1 MAEDTKVLLINDNDA
16 TRHDLETVLSFVGEQ
31 VVSASS
37 ANWHS
42 TVTEAVSKPQQVCLA
57 LINDCQQL
65 DTLQL
70 LKDLH
75 EWEPGLPFV
84 LIGEQQLPEQLD
96 ADLQSRITAT
106 LPEALTHQP
115 LLDAIHKSKLFHE
128 HYNRLRDFG
137 GVRDYNMFRSL
148 VGRSDPIQRV
158 RHMMGQVANTEVSV
172 LITGESG
179 TGKEVVAR
187 NLHLNSARADK
198 PFVPINCG
206 AIPRELLESEL
217 FGHEKGA
224 FTGAISSRAGRFEL
238 ADGGTL
244 FLDEIGDMPLTMQV
258 KLLRVLQERSFE
270 RVGGVK
276 TIQTDVRILA
286 ATHKDLEKM
295 IDEGEFRQDLFYRI
309 NVFPIEMP
317 SLRER
322 ATDVPLLLNELIT
335 AMEAEG
341 RGSVRFN
348 SGAIASLCR
357 HNWPGNVRELAN
369 LVERMAIL
377 HPHGIVGLEDLPK
390 KFLHLSDQE
399 INEASLSATSLS
411 ATSLSENSP
420 LENSNTA
427 AQSVVP
433 IQGLSSSGS
442 SSSGSG
448 SPGFLPPDGGSL
460 LPLHGLDLKEYLANL
475 EKDLIEQALDDSGGV
490 VARAADRLHIRRTTL
505 VEKMRKYQL
514 QKRQTEAEAGAES
527 EAEAESELQSEEQQ
541 KPDVASSSHE
551 DPDQAA
557 SA

>member
-1 MAEDTKVLLINDNDA
+1 MAEETKVLLINDNDA

-42 TVTEAVSKPQQVCLA
+42 TITEAVSKPQQVCLA

-75 EWEPGLPFV
+75 AWEPGLPFV

-106 LPEALTHQP
+106 LPEALSHQP

-224 FTGAISSRAGRFEL
+224 FTGAISSRVGRFEL

-411 ATSLSENSP
+411 QNSPSENS
-420 LENSNTA
+420 STA

-433 IQGLSSSGS
+433 IQGLSSSVS

-490 VARAADRLHIRRTTL
+490 VARAAHRLHIRRTTL

-514 QKRQTEAEAGAES
+514 QRRQTEAEVGAES
-527 EAEAESELQSEEQQ
+527 ESESESKLESEDQQ
-541 KPDVASSSHE
+541 KADAASSSHE

>member
-1 MAEDTKVLLINDNDA
+1 MAEETKVLLINDNDA

-42 TVTEAVSKPQQVCLA
+42 TITEAVSKPQQVCLA

-75 EWEPGLPFV
+75 AWEPGLPFV

-106 LPEALTHQP
+106 LPEALSHQP

-224 FTGAISSRAGRFEL
+224 FTGAISSRVGRFEL

-411 ATSLSENSP
+411 QNSPSENS
-420 LENSNTA
+420 STA

-433 IQGLSSSGS
+433 IQGLSSSVS
-442 SSSGSG
+442 SSSGFS

-514 QKRQTEAEAGAES
+514 QRRQTEAEVGAES
-527 EAEAESELQSEEQQ
+527 ESESESKLESEDQQ
-541 KPDVASSSHE
+541 KADAASSSHE

>member
-1 MAEDTKVLLINDNDA
+1 
-16 TRHDLETVLSFVGEQ
+16 
-31 VVSASS
+31 
-37 ANWHS
+37 
-42 TVTEAVSKPQQVCLA
+42 
-57 LINDCQQL
+57 
-65 DTLQL
+65 
-70 LKDLH
+70 
-75 EWEPGLPFV
+75 
-84 LIGEQQLPEQLD
+84 
-96 ADLQSRITAT
+96 
-106 LPEALTHQP
+106 
-115 LLDAIHKSKLFHE
+115 
-128 HYNRLRDFG
+128 
-137 GVRDYNMFRSL
+137 
-148 VGRSDPIQRV
+148 
-158 RHMMGQVANTEVSV
+158 MMGQVANTEVSV

-224 FTGAISSRAGRFEL
+224 FTSAISSRAGRFEL

-244 FLDEIGDMPLTMQV
+244 FLDEIGDMPLNMQV

-295 IDEGEFRQDLFYRI
+295 IEEGEFRQDLYYRI
-309 NVFPIEMP
+309 NVFPIEIP

-322 ATDVPLLLNELIT
+322 AEDVALLLNELIT
-335 AMEAEG
+335 IMEAEK

-357 HNWPGNVRELAN
+357 HPWLGNVRELAN

-377 HPHGIVGLEDLPK
+377 YPHGIVGINDLPR
-390 KFLHLSDQE
+390 KFRHLNDKEIGEVVAAEASGASVVALGDAPASTADDSDQ
-399 INEASLSATSLS
+399 
-411 ATSLSENSP
+411 
-420 LENSNTA
+420 
-427 AQSVVP
+427 Q
-433 IQGLSSSGS
+433 
-442 SSSGSG
+442 
-448 SPGFLPPDGGSL
+448 SL

-475 EKDLIEQALDDSGGV
+475 EKDLIGQALDDSGGV

-505 VEKMRKYQL
+505 VEKMRKYNL
-514 QKRQTEAEAGAES
+514 QKKQNEEAKASVDQAEAAADNS
-527 EAEAESELQSEEQQ
+527 ADADHLDEAT
-541 KPDVASSSHE
+541 DR
-551 DPDQAA
+551 AA